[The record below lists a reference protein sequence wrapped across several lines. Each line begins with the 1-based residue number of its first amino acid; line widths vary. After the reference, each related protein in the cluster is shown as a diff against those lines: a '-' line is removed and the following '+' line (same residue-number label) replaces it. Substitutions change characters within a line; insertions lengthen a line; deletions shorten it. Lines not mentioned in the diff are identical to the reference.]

1 MPINLSIGGK
11 KATPADTQAAI
22 DLAEMEYQQQT
33 KIEDVG
39 DSEALL
45 ENAVNPVDQNV
56 LGLEDGGSLPGTGPA
71 AVRAGVGVV
80 EGKGERAIATRAAS
94 AAGDRYGTNFAHTEQ
109 VKGQYTQQQAE
120 DVRASQEFQTDL
132 QDPTLTDQQV
142 GEKWK
147 DKINQKSDKRFK
159 FVGAGPALVG
169 YRNYSSAVDAKV
181 QDLAMNFTNSRYRN
195 QFNQKMADV
204 MNVEGYKFTP
214 DTTAEYLNGYI
225 TKAAEAKEAGIPRAF
240 SDILM
245 ASHLLAAKKAYTAE
259 TDLERQALAGNLE
272 FDEDSEA
279 SISSRTDRAAGKM
292 INDAMGIE
300 STPESDVFAGALARK
315 VVGDAL
321 SVNEL
326 GAVNEIVDAD
336 GKHVKYTGGLIEG
349 MKRAVP
355 ATKGNPFAKE
365 YNAQQI
371 TKRGIEAM
379 KQMQGIVELIL
390 PGSKKVPRNAVK
402 ATSSNITKARRS
414 KGKNTGNWKQMN
426 DYIDKLENT
435 PASFDVDLDNPLS
448 TGNFMFINK
457 ENPVFLKIGK
467 FDLAEDGTVKREQ
480 VKYYRNKDGTYM
492 YTKEGDKVP
501 YLDKRGN
508 EVMER
513 HVANSTRTLAL
524 KNDYEWL
531 VGNGKKT
538 VYFDYFV
545 GGNNRVYVDA
555 TAGNWQNAKMPRAL
569 LQSASKIHYNL
580 NNKAELNDLKA
591 GIMKKL
597 ETVSGIHYDKSG
609 VVVGVAGF
617 DANAENWS
625 NIMAKYEQDI
635 DVDANATLILETAN
649 AGSGYAGISAIMEAV
664 KLHRAIK
671 ANEAGRRDPRVSG
684 GSVGNYYSKFLSEID
699 GTANGVAHSAFQG
712 GNLDAR
718 INTATGLY
726 GDTDLNNI
734 RKLDALKV
742 KAINNPESF
751 TLTDQTNMD
760 VLQESLQDTYVIT
773 AQGMLDAVSGG
784 MDIDAT
790 LGDIIYK
797 SGIINRSLGKKPMM
811 VFGYGASDKTINKGV
826 REAAEEWL
834 KSSDAAATIEALH
847 VAGINSGK
855 FIEALGEA
863 AVVSVSDNFD
873 SIKLVNETMAELVNE
888 AAHSG
893 LVENLEIPT
902 QARHNAILG
911 KRETREAKYGDKERP
926 PSITYAKGT
935 AADKAGGEFVTLNPQ
950 ETFVDP
956 YGKVG
961 TKFKAAKQAGV
972 LGIHAMDAI
981 NLMKLWD
988 NMTRKVAKKGS
999 FTREPYANGF
1009 QVFDGIMMP
1018 PKHAREWAKNANDTF
1033 YELNAQYG
1041 LVETFAQHLED
1052 QGVIFSADLKIKIA
1066 KVRNQRKKF
1075 LQQMKKDNFN
1085 QFLFDV

>member
-1 MPINLSIGGK
+1 M
-11 KATPADTQAAI
+11 
-22 DLAEMEYQQQT
+22 
-33 KIEDVG
+33 
-39 DSEALL
+39 
-45 ENAVNPVDQNV
+45 
-56 LGLEDGGSLPGTGPA
+56 
-71 AVRAGVGVV
+71 
-80 EGKGERAIATRAAS
+80 
-94 AAGDRYGTNFAHTEQ
+94 
-109 VKGQYTQQQAE
+109 
-120 DVRASQEFQTDL
+120 
-132 QDPTLTDQQV
+132 
-142 GEKWK
+142 
-147 DKINQKSDKRFK
+147 
-159 FVGAGPALVG
+159 FV
-169 YRNYSSAVDAKV
+169 
-181 QDLAMNFTNSRYRN
+181 
-195 QFNQKMADV
+195 
-204 MNVEGYKFTP
+204 
-214 DTTAEYLNGYI
+214 
-225 TKAAEAKEAGIPRAF
+225 
-240 SDILM
+240 
-245 ASHLLAAKKAYTAE
+245 
-259 TDLERQALAGNLE
+259 
-272 FDEDSEA
+272 
-279 SISSRTDRAAGKM
+279 
-292 INDAMGIE
+292 
-300 STPESDVFAGALARK
+300 
-315 VVGDAL
+315 
-321 SVNEL
+321 
-326 GAVNEIVDAD
+326 
-336 GKHVKYTGGLIEG
+336 
-349 MKRAVP
+349 
-355 ATKGNPFAKE
+355 
-365 YNAQQI
+365 
-371 TKRGIEAM
+371 
-379 KQMQGIVELIL
+379 
-390 PGSKKVPRNAVK
+390 
-402 ATSSNITKARRS
+402 
-414 KGKNTGNWKQMN
+414 
-426 DYIDKLENT
+426 
-435 PASFDVDLDNPLS
+435 
-448 TGNFMFINK
+448 NK

-467 FDLAEDGTVKREQ
+467 FDLAEMELLNESRSSTIEIKMVR
-480 VKYYRNKDGTYM
+480 TC
-492 YTKEGDKVP
+492 YTKGRRQSSLLRQAGD
-501 YLDKRGN
+501 

-513 HVANSTRTLAL
+513 HVANGTRDLAFE
-524 KNDYEWL
+524 NDREWL

-609 VVVGVAGF
+609 VAVGVAGF

-671 ANEAGRRDPRVSG
+671 ANEVGRRDPRVSG
-684 GSVGNYYSKFLSEID
+684 GSIGNYYSKFLSEID
-699 GTANGVAHSAFQG
+699 GIANGVAHAAFQG
-712 GNLDAR
+712 GNLDTRADKPR
-718 INTATGLY
+718 INPATGLY
-726 GDTDLNNI
+726 SDTDINNV

-751 TLTDQTNMD
+751 TLTDQTNMG

-773 AQGMLDAVSGG
+773 AKGMLDAVTGG
-784 MDIDAT
+784 GDFDAT
-790 LGDIIYK
+790 LGEIISK

-863 AVVSVSDNFD
+863 AVVSVSNNFD